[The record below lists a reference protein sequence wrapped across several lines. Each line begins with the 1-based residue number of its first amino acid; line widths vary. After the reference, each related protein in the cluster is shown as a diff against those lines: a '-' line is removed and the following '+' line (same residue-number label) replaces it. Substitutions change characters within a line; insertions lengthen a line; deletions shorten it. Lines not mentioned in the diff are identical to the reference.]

1 MRGDHPNGSLPS
13 FQCAPGFDRR
23 CHTLLFLRSHALH
36 TVYCVVA
43 VVLLASLS
51 RWLLTRCAP
60 HRHDNQGSRGQPT
73 ERLRGQPELE
83 CAPVSQ
89 TVPSSIEFYYFTLR
103 QIMTGMNDFPGF
115 ASVLEPAF
123 NVISDRRG
131 APVQHLHRA
140 WRWREPKLQRH
151 QPHASARII
160 HCSNGAKVRRRST
173 AWIHSGGSAGFL
185 GRMAHPP
192 PLQLDPRES
201 QECRGGGL

>member
-1 MRGDHPNGSLPS
+1 MAVCPRFSAHPVLIVAVTRCCFCVHMLCTLSTALWRLFCSLH
-13 FQCAPGFDRR
+13 
-23 CHTLLFLRSHALH
+23 CHAGCSHAVHH
-36 TVYCVVA
+36 TA
-43 VVLLASLS
+43 TT
-51 RWLLTRCAP
+51 TRAAEGNPLKGFAANPNWSAP
-60 HRHDNQGSRGQPT
+60 PY
-73 ERLRGQPELE
+73 L
-83 CAPVSQ
+83 Q

-160 HCSNGAKVRRRST
+160 HCSTGAKIRRRST

-201 QECRGGGL
+201 QECRGGRL